1 MRVNARKLVQ
11 NGADILHATR
21 HLDAEHALAGAGIAA
36 AVAHGADAAD
46 ALGDVAK
53 LMHVALFGELLE
65 PAVHK
70 ADLRNCLDDAVV
82 LDHQV
87 QMKRLGQHRVLRA
100 KRNNGAMCHGPYAS
114 FFCLSRA
121 TLAASAARTLAA
133 FSGSM
138 AASFASISA
147 ALSAAF
153 AATSSC

>member
-21 HLDAEHALAGAGIAA
+21 HLDAEHALAGAGIAI
-36 AVAHGADAAD
+36 AVTHGANDTD
-46 ALGDVAK
+46 ALSDVAK
-53 LMHVALFGELLE
+53 LVHIALFGELLE
-65 PAVHK
+65 SAVNK

-87 QMKRLGQHRVLRA
+87 QMKRHRVLRA

-121 TLAASAARTLAA
+121 ALAASAARTLAA

-153 AATSSC
+153 AAASSC